1 MKKLP
6 AISVGAALALT
17 GILYGVYKFAFD
29 SLNQTQNDDL
39 HVAITPQMTERAK
52 KIRSMIEEA
61 RSIPFE
67 RVYITSHDGLKLSGR
82 YYHQQDGAPLDI
94 CFHGY
99 RGTPAR
105 DFSGGIQIMLREGH
119 NVLMIEERAHLQSEG
134 HTITFG
140 IKERY
145 DALDWI
151 QYALQRFGEDTR
163 IILVGISMGAA
174 TVLMAADLELPESV
188 RCIVADCPF
197 SSPRAIIESVVR
209 SRRPGQRLLLP
220 LMGGAA
226 RLFGG
231 FELDGASAVGA
242 VARTKLPILL
252 IHGEEDRY
260 VPCEMSRQ
268 IAAACASSVR
278 LETFPGAGHGLS
290 YLTDPARYHRIVREF
305 LTDSGVPCEGG
316 TS

>member
-6 AISVGAALALT
+6 AVTAGTALALT

-29 SLNQTQNDDL
+29 SPNQTQNDDL
-39 HVAITPQMTERAK
+39 HVAKTPQMTERAK

-174 TVLMAADLELPESV
+174 TVLMASELELPGQV
-188 RCIVADCPF
+188 KGIVADCPYT
-197 SSPRAIIESVVR
+197 SPEAIIKKVCKDMKV
-209 SRRPGQRLLLP
+209 PGGL
-220 LMGGAA
+220 GGFLALTSA

-231 FELDGASAVGA
+231 VNLREASAIEA
-242 VARTKLPILL
+242 VPHLKVPVLL
-252 IHGEEDRY
+252 IHGDHDHF
-260 VPCEMSRQ
+260 VPCDMSRELY
-268 IAAACASSVR
+268 AANPEKIR
-278 LETFPGAGHGLS
+278 LEIFPGAGHGLS
-290 YLTDPARYHRIVREF
+290 FLLDPERYEQLVREF
-305 LTDSGVPCEGG
+305 SQKVLEGE
-316 TS
+316 

>member
-6 AISVGAALALT
+6 AITAGMALALT

-29 SLNQTQNDDL
+29 SPNQTQNDDL
-39 HVAITPQMTERAK
+39 HVAKTPQMTERAK

-61 RSIPFE
+61 RNIPFE

-119 NVLMIEERAHLQSEG
+119 NVLMIEERAHLESEG

-174 TVLMAADLELPESV
+174 TVLMASELELPEQV
-188 RCIVADCPF
+188 KGIVADCPYT
-197 SSPRAIIESVVR
+197 SPEVIIKKVCKD
-209 SRRPGQRLLLP
+209 
-220 LMGGAA
+220 M
-226 RLFGG
+226 
-231 FELDGASAVGA
+231 
-242 VARTKLPILL
+242 
-252 IHGEEDRY
+252 
-260 VPCEMSRQ
+260 
-268 IAAACASSVR
+268 
-278 LETFPGAGHGLS
+278 
-290 YLTDPARYHRIVREF
+290 
-305 LTDSGVPCEGG
+305 
-316 TS
+316 